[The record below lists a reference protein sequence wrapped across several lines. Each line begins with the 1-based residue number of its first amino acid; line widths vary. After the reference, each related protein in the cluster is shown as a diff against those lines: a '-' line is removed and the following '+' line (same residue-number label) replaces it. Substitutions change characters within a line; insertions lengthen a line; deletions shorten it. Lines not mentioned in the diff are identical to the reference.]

1 MLFQMPKLN
10 LTPPISSTS
19 FQRPYMCYMVESR
32 LKDRDTIYVLESPI
46 EKIRSWRD
54 SWYTLLTTS
63 SSHLMI
69 SSDVKAGEIDLP
81 FPLSN
86 YVFRRICVLWL
97 HWLLALGL
105 PIGCIFPLSYMC
117 CHAVYV
123 CHTCVMCIHIHMWC
137 HAVCWLLVHLG
148 DALCLVFDDGVTPF
162 SLDGSTLHPYQ
173 TLPKHYKSTYSEAG
187 RWWWWRWQEC
197 WSILRTW
204 SHICSLVYSFSP
216 TSHSHIQ
223 PASLRSWQWWCWWF
237 RWHSG
242 SLHRG

>member
-1 MLFQMPKLN
+1 MLFQMPRLN

-46 EKIRSWRD
+46 EKIRSRH

-63 SSHLMI
+63 SSQLVI

-105 PIGCIFPLSYMC
+105 PIGYIFPLPYMW
-117 CHAVYV
+117 CHALYV
-123 CHTCVMCIHIHMWC
+123 CHTCVMCIHIHMCVVPCSVLTAGAPWWC
-137 HAVCWLLVHLG
+137 
-148 DALCLVFDDGVTPF
+148 
-162 SLDGSTLHPYQ
+162 
-173 TLPKHYKSTYSEAG
+173 TLPG
-187 RWWWWRWQEC
+187 IWWW
-197 WSILRTW
+197 SDAIL
-204 SHICSLVYSFSP
+204 P
-216 TSHSHIQ
+216 
-223 PASLRSWQWWCWWF
+223 WWLYF
-237 RWHSG
+237 APVSNVAKA
-242 SLHRG
+242 L